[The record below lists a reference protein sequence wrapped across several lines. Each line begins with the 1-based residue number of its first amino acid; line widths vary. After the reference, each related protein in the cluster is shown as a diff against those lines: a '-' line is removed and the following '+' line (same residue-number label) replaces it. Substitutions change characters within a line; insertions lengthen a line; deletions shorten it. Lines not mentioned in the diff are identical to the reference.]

1 MLIEGLKLMGVGMA
15 TVMLFLIF
23 LITCIELIRYLNRN
37 FITSEENSLKDVQ
50 KSKKNLIK
58 SKPIKKL
65 PIEVFVAAISAFES
79 ENNNY

>member
-79 ENNNY
+79 ENKNY